1 MDPNTFRE
9 YVIKRLKQKY
19 QSFFK
24 DDFEDILMIM
34 APELQSISLSDDESY
49 KKFVRKI
56 RATKKRFIDNFVKN
70 KNNEVYIKLQSIRYE
85 YDRVIK
91 NEISIEEFKEY
102 HKVSSIEEYE
112 KILFEGINLWKDND
126 DALLTEFTYINS
138 ISRRSIKSAF
148 KNDIILVYYQ
158 YLKTKKYNNDTNIKR
173 IPTVFGSMPLDPTN
187 MASFVTKE
195 EDEKLQKE
203 IATMDTIDK
212 LICDN
217 EEESERLLMKLEKDA
232 YLKLVAGKD
241 VMDVVTQI
249 ALLKATKAMNDF
261 DKEIISY
268 FFSLFYNAPL
278 DTEITVYMSDI
289 AQGCGL
295 TLHKRNY
302 KAIRDSVI
310 KLGKISL
317 EYQIEGVS
325 IVGNIISAYIDENDD
340 RDKVTV
346 ACGPFLKKLLIM
358 NSSYNFN
365 KEAYDNLSKD
375 AQQYAVWYQKRRLK
389 QATKIPN
396 NEEEITIVKAMEA
409 ILWNVKRSDLRIKRI
424 LRSLEE
430 LKNNKLVIEDYE
442 YIKKKKSL
450 IIKYIDL
457 PQSIIEKIIDKNF
470 EEGQY
475 IEGKI
480 IK

>member
-1 MDPNTFRE
+1 
-9 YVIKRLKQKY
+9 
-19 QSFFK
+19 
-24 DDFEDILMIM
+24 
-34 APELQSISLSDDESY
+34 
-49 KKFVRKI
+49 
-56 RATKKRFIDNFVKN
+56 
-70 KNNEVYIKLQSIRYE
+70 
-85 YDRVIK
+85 
-91 NEISIEEFKEY
+91 
-102 HKVSSIEEYE
+102 
-112 KILFEGINLWKDND
+112 
-126 DALLTEFTYINS
+126 
-138 ISRRSIKSAF
+138 
-148 KNDIILVYYQ
+148 
-158 YLKTKKYNNDTNIKR
+158 
-173 IPTVFGSMPLDPTN
+173 
-187 MASFVTKE
+187 
-195 EDEKLQKE
+195 
-203 IATMDTIDK
+203 
-212 LICDN
+212 
-217 EEESERLLMKLEKDA
+217 MKLEKDA

-365 KEAYDNLSKD
+365 KEAYDKLSKD

>member
-70 KNNEVYIKLQSIRYE
+70 KNNEVYIKLKSIRYE

>member
-34 APELQSISLSDDESY
+34 APELQGISLSDDESY

-249 ALLKATKAMNDF
+249 ALLKATKAMNDI

>member
-34 APELQSISLSDDESY
+34 APELQGISLSDDESY